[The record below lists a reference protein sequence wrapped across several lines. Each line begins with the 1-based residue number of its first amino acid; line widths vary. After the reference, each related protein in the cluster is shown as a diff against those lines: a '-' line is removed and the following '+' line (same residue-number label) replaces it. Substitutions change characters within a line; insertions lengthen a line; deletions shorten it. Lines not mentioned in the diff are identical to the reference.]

1 MMNTLLWI
9 IAVLLIVAGLAG
21 TVLPALPGVPL
32 IFTGML
38 LGAWIDDFQSIRVS
52 TIVVMAIMTALAV
65 VVEYVAA
72 AVTAKR
78 AGASRLGII
87 GAAAGTL
94 AGLLTGIWGLLFMP
108 LLGAVTGEF
117 IAHQDVFRAGKA
129 GVAAWFGL
137 IIAAAVKLAVAFAMI
152 GLFVAAL
159 LI

>member
-1 MMNTLLWI
+1 MVNTVLWI

-38 LGAWIDDFQSIRVS
+38 LGAWINGFQSISVF
-52 TIVVMAIMTALAV
+52 TIVVMAILTIFTV

-87 GAAAGTL
+87 GAAAGTV

-108 LLGAVTGEF
+108 LLGAVTGEL
-117 IAHQDVFRAGKA
+117 ITHRDMFRAGKV
-129 GVAAWFGL
+129 GAATWFGL
-137 IIAAAVKLAVAFAMI
+137 IIATAVKLAVAFAMI
-152 GLFVAAL
+152 GLFIAAL